1 MINIEI
7 YGYLTGNGVLH
18 LSCFF
23 NVFPDA
29 ILGIADFV
37 KQETFCEGLVDL
49 LVA

>member
-18 LSCFF
+18 LSWFF

-29 ILGIADFV
+29 IIADFV

>member
-7 YGYLTGNGVLH
+7 YGYLTGNSVLH

-29 ILGIADFV
+29 IISDFV
-37 KQETFCEGLVDL
+37 KQEMFYEGLVDL